1 MSKIKLLSKLDLAVI
16 EKNNGKKRCQAVFTP
31 KRFMPLLDYD
41 KVLDKLN
48 ELVEAV
54 NRLEEKMAKPIMMIE
69 ENNHE
74 SNKAIQ

>member
-16 EKNNGKKRCQAVFTP
+16 EKNNGKKRCQAVSTP

-54 NRLEEKMAKPIMMIE
+54 NRLEEKMAKADHDDRGE
-69 ENNHE
+69 
-74 SNKAIQ
+74 

>member
-16 EKNNGKKRCQAVFTP
+16 EKNNGKKKRCQAVFTL

-54 NRLEEKMAKPIMMIE
+54 NRLEEKMAADHDDRGE
-69 ENNHE
+69 
-74 SNKAIQ
+74 

>member
-16 EKNNGKKRCQAVFTP
+16 EKNNGKKKRCQAVFTP

-54 NRLEEKMAKPIMMIE
+54 NRLEEKID
-69 ENNHE
+69 
-74 SNKAIQ
+74 Q

>member
-16 EKNNGKKRCQAVFTP
+16 EKNNGIKRCQAVFTP

-54 NRLEEKMAKPIMMIE
+54 NRLEEKMAADHDDRGE
-69 ENNHE
+69 
-74 SNKAIQ
+74 

>member
-16 EKNNGKKRCQAVFTP
+16 EKNNGKKRCQVVFTP

-54 NRLEEKMAKPIMMIE
+54 NRLEEKMP
-69 ENNHE
+69 
-74 SNKAIQ
+74 KADHDDRGE

>member
-16 EKNNGKKRCQAVFTP
+16 EKNYGKKRCQAVFTP

-54 NRLEEKMAKPIMMIE
+54 NRLEEKID
-69 ENNHE
+69 
-74 SNKAIQ
+74 Q

>member
-1 MSKIKLLSKLDLAVI
+1 MSKIKLLLKLDLAVI
-16 EKNNGKKRCQAVFTP
+16 EKITAKKRCQAVFTP

-54 NRLEEKMAKPIMMIE
+54 NRLEEKMAADHDDRGE
-69 ENNHE
+69 
-74 SNKAIQ
+74 

>member
-41 KVLDKLN
+41 KVTDWRK
-48 ELVEAV
+48 
-54 NRLEEKMAKPIMMIE
+54 RWQKPIMMIE

>member
-54 NRLEEKMAKPIMMIE
+54 NRLEE
-69 ENNHE
+69 NHE

>member
-48 ELVEAV
+48 ELVEAD
-54 NRLEEKMAKPIMMIE
+54 RGE
-69 ENNHE
+69 
-74 SNKAIQ
+74 

>member
-16 EKNNGKKRCQAVFTP
+16 EKNNGKKRCQAVLTP

-54 NRLEEKMAKPIMMIE
+54 NRLEEKID
-69 ENNHE
+69 
-74 SNKAIQ
+74 Q

>member
-16 EKNNGKKRCQAVFTP
+16 EKNNGKKRCQAVFTL

-54 NRLEEKMAKPIMMIE
+54 N
-69 ENNHE
+69 
-74 SNKAIQ
+74 

>member
-16 EKNNGKKRCQAVFTP
+16 EKITAKNDAKRYLPLNV
-31 KRFMPLLDYD
+31 FMPLLDYD

-54 NRLEEKMAKPIMMIE
+54 NRLEEKMAADHDDRGE
-69 ENNHE
+69 
-74 SNKAIQ
+74 